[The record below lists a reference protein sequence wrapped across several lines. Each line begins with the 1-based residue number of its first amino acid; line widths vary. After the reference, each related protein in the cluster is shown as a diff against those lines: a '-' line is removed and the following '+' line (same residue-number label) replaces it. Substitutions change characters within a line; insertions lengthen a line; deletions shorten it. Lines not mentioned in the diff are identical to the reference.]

1 MMELNSAW
9 HPLSI
14 QYYSKGKFGSLHIT
28 RKVCQVIRMSD
39 RAAFWI
45 LLGWWNR
52 GVSSHFLDQ
61 SWPKSRSAHHIIT
74 ILIIG

>member
-39 RAAFWI
+39 RAAFWVGGI
-45 LLGWWNR
+45 VASRAIFLINHGQR
-52 GVSSHFLDQ
+52 AGVPTKLAYGV
-61 SWPKSRSAHHIIT
+61 PC
-74 ILIIG
+74 

>member
-39 RAAFWI
+39 RAAFWVGGI
-45 LLGWWNR
+45 VACRAIFLIDHGQR
-52 GVSSHFLDQ
+52 AGV
-61 SWPKSRSAHHIIT
+61 PT
-74 ILIIG
+74 T

>member
-14 QYYSKGKFGSLHIT
+14 EYYSKGMFGSLHIT
-28 RKVCQVIRMSD
+28 RKVCQIIRMSD
-39 RAAFWI
+39 RAAFWV
-45 LLGWWNR
+45 WWNR

-61 SWPKSRSAHHIIT
+61 S
-74 ILIIG
+74 